1 MEQKQFWQA
10 KETCD
15 TRAMADYLVEAY
27 RGLLAL
33 KAPFE
38 ASPLASLDV
47 LLYEGLRAILDDA
60 PVRAGQYLAAYQKIG
75 MTCHCLI
82 WVDQL
87 KCAGIAAY
95 QQGDFEA
102 ACRFF
107 EQHRS
112 YESDPEVSVWYGNAL
127 MCLGRVQEARP
138 CYLEAMAAGIP
149 DVLPAADVAARNLL
163 QTLASDLHTGNEAA
177 DAVLASAAFTDG
189 PEDVPAHTVPE
200 ASLSEAFDFPVF
212 INCRDRLDCLQK
224 LVGWLLAAGHRKIY
238 LIDNAS
244 TYPPLL
250 AYYQEITKD
259 PRVTLIQLSQNFG
272 HQALWR
278 TGLLRQLDVRTPY
291 VYTDPDVLPIEDC
304 PKGLVPRLYQIL
316 RRYPFV
322 NKVGT
327 GIQRNDLPPFARAYA
342 KVPYYNVPIEEGLY
356 FAACDTTF
364 ALYPPVVQHYTISF
378 ALLTQGRLLV
388 RHLPW
393 YLDPHHLPEDEAY
406 YIAHADQSSTFAR
419 DVNAADES

>member
-1 MEQKQFWQA
+1 MEMRSCASAASRK
-10 KETCD
+10 
-15 TRAMADYLVEAY
+15 RAP
-27 RGLLAL
+27 R
-33 KAPFE
+33 
-38 ASPLASLDV
+38 
-47 LLYEGLRAILDDA
+47 
-60 PVRAGQYLAAYQKIG
+60 
-75 MTCHCLI
+75 
-82 WVDQL
+82 
-87 KCAGIAAY
+87 
-95 QQGDFEA
+95 
-102 ACRFF
+102 
-107 EQHRS
+107 
-112 YESDPEVSVWYGNAL
+112 
-127 MCLGRVQEARP
+127 
-138 CYLEAMAAGIP
+138 YLEAMAAGIP
-149 DVLPAADVAARNLL
+149 DVLPAAGVAARNLL